1 MHMMAFNAL
10 LLGSCFYALLRGGA
24 PERIVALSL
33 FTAYAATLRAYS
45 APPSRFDQVEVAV
58 LTVDALLFCALAAVA
73 LRADRFWPLAVAGL
87 HLATVGTHVVK
98 FFDVN
103 MIRVT
108 YAVMIAMWS
117 YPMLFILAI
126 GTWRH
131 RRRLKAHGHDKAWL
145 VPTAHDDRSLAV
157 EGSAA
162 TGEPHAVGRG

>member
-1 MHMMAFNAL
+1 MHIMAFNAL
-10 LLGSCFYALLRGGA
+10 LLSSCLYALLRGGA

-45 APPSRFDQVEVAV
+45 APPSRFDNVEIAV
-58 LTVDALLFCALAAVA
+58 LMVDALLFCALTAVA

-117 YPMLFILAI
+117 YPMLIILAV

-131 RRRLKAHGHDKAWL
+131 QRRVKAHGHDHAWIL
-145 VPTAHDDRSLAV
+145 PPVPADHPSTTQALAA
-157 EGSAA
+157 S
-162 TGEPHAVGRG
+162 GEPHAAD